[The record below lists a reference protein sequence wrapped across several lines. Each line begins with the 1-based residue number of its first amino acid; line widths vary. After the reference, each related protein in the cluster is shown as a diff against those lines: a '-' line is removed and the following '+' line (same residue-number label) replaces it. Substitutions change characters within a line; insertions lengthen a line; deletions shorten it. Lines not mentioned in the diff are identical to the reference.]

1 LRMNKHRSS
10 APIIPSY
17 AKVILFGQNVSI
29 PSGDL
34 SRTKTGP
41 KAFDQDG
48 NLAMVPKNRDPYFL
62 NLRNE
67 SSLNL
72 VKQDKQAIGHPMQ
85 SNHDR
90 YDNFKKINIKL
101 DFPVKGKANDQPQ
114 AKKSLP
120 KLYSE
125 SLLKK
130 YSQKVFDLQEK
141 FKAMNLENNLSNS
154 QKIESTKRN
163 NVKDMVLKTEGHV
176 QSSYSIKYLIL
187 EEEGVNSISKR
198 VPIDSHRLTKNSS
211 SRLRAQTRGSEF
223 RREPLN
229 KTFKLSNKNFEDS
242 RSHFMNQESVYV
254 NMGQTR
260 RKKSTLTTEESLLHE
275 EGISTLETELKSHR
289 EIEKSPFTNG
299 ANSLKIS
306 QKFENLTAS
315 ATTAVSARKE
325 GKNFE
330 SLEHIEDAES
340 LSDFCHDATEHNF
353 VTDKLVGIHH
363 KNNILENKSSG
374 HTITGNNFNPM
385 QTNYANFERNVV
397 SLKKLKASITKAG
410 LKPSK
415 KSRWVNQ
422 SNPFKKSQDLSDN
435 NQQNNSFEKGK
446 GSYARLLQT
455 MYSQGKVEEDNI
467 LEQSRDQEAVLQKS
481 WGDASAIVNN
491 QKIKFKLVKT
501 QNPSYVKLS
510 RKKFIVGAEPMITD
524 HLSILDKSHDNSE
537 TFT

>member
-1 LRMNKHRSS
+1 MNKHRSS

-17 AKVILFGQNVSI
+17 AKVILFGQNISI

-34 SRTKTGP
+34 SRTKNGP
-41 KAFDQDG
+41 KAFDRDA
-48 NLAMVPKNRDPYFL
+48 NPKNRDSYFL

-85 SNHDR
+85 VNHDR

-101 DFPVKGKANDQPQ
+101 DFPIKAKTTDQSQ

-120 KLYSE
+120 KLYTE

-141 FKAMNLENNLSNS
+141 FKAMNIENNLSNS

-163 NVKDMVLKTEGHV
+163 NVKDMVLKTEGHA
-176 QSSYSIKYLIL
+176 QSSYSIKYLIM

-198 VPIDSHRLTKNSS
+198 VPIDSQRLTRNSS

-229 KTFKLSNKNFEDS
+229 KTFKLSTKNFEES

-254 NMGQTR
+254 HMSQTR
-260 RKKSTLTTEESLLHE
+260 RKKSILTTEESLLPE
-275 EGISTLETELKSHR
+275 EGVSTLETELKSHR
-289 EIEKSPFTNG
+289 DREKSPFT
-299 ANSLKIS
+299 NSLKIS
-306 QKFENLTAS
+306 QKSENLT
-315 ATTAVSARKE
+315 TSARKE
-325 GKNFE
+325 VKNFE
-330 SLEHIEDAES
+330 SLEDIEDAES
-340 LSDFCHDATEHNF
+340 LSDFCQDATEHNF
-353 VTDKLVGIHH
+353 VTDKFVGIHH
-363 KNNILENKSSG
+363 KSEKAQLFENKSSG
-374 HTITGNNFNPM
+374 YTITGNNINPM

-397 SLKKLKASITKAG
+397 SLNKLKASITKAG

-415 KSRWVNQ
+415 KSTWINQ
-422 SNPFKKSQDLSDN
+422 SNPFKKNQDLTDN
-435 NQQNNSFEKGK
+435 SQQNNNSFEKGK
-446 GSYARLLQT
+446 GSYNRLLQT

-467 LEQSRDQEAVLQKS
+467 LEQSRDQEITLQKS

-491 QKIKFKLVKT
+491 PKAKFKLVKT

-537 TFT
+537 TSS